1 MPVADRDRALL
12 EAQATLTAGRSKEA
26 ALAAHALIQK
36 NPGFTDAWR
45 LLRRAVSSLGLHRE
59 ALSAHRHL
67 VALEPGRAQDWA
79 ESARLLQQ
87 LDRMPEALN
96 DLMRA
101 VRLAPQDP
109 KIQEQL
115 ADLGL
120 RMKLPS
126 VALSALEPLRA
137 AGSSSGVIGQLQ
149 ARAEKLQ
156 AKLTADSGAGHD
168 LLVTH
173 VEVCRLHGTGVL
185 LERYLAGSGKLVTLR
200 SNSHYEGKTDL
211 PAVHLALEAEGM
223 SVEEEEQAIRQL
235 LAGFKIRRI
244 LCIPYYEADARRAV
258 LVKRLTGAPLCAYVM
273 DDQTIFAKGLTHD
286 AARHMFQAAS
296 LRLVIS
302 PEMRTAYEKK
312 FGLRFD
318 VMPPLLT
325 NATGRQENRWRQAA
339 SGPVRAALV
348 GNVWSAQQFAQLRRF
363 VRSAGLQLDWF
374 GNAKTSWLPTDP
386 KEYEA
391 DGIFARGFLPESELA
406 RKLVDY
412 PFVVVPSGQLDGTE
426 TNEWLTR
433 LSLPSRMVFIMGR
446 TMTPMLVIGHP
457 ATAASQFVSRFG
469 LGAVVPYDA
478 ADPREAIRPLLEAE
492 SRQGI
497 LANIRRC
504 ADQFVQPDAGEW
516 IWRSLEAGR
525 ALPAP
530 FINLYADATHTE
542 PVPSLPSDAGPVVR
556 PRTLNL
562 QAIDVC
568 NSRCVMCNIWKDGVR
583 ETMSLEQLRPY
594 LKGAFFSEVRHV
606 GITGGEPTLRKDL
619 VELYRMLPECLPAL
633 KGASFISHGMQTAKA
648 VEFYTRINEHYRQR
662 GLEFSGMISLDGVG
676 EVHDT
681 IRGRQGAFAAASK
694 TLLELKRAGVKVM
707 AACTIVRSNV
717 YGLQE
722 LLEWGQANGVYVRF
736 RVAEYIR
743 RLYNDSC
750 SSEIRCFSDRELR
763 HLVCFFHVL
772 LTEYEK
778 EESIRRTYRSI
789 VELLTGGE
797 RLIGCPYQKGVA
809 VNINSRGDLA
819 GCAPKGD
826 SFAPDADERQTHAI
840 LASQRQSIA
849 RDHCS
854 RCIHDYHDDW
864 NPVAL
869 QEQAGAQAALRN
881 LYELSDEKFTTAEVP
896 AAPLELAGMKR
907 ILLVGWYGT
916 ETAGDIAILRGIMA
930 EYLAVN
936 PALQFTILSL
946 YPTYTRTTVAAWP
959 KDLQAKVVTADYL
972 SQTAL
977 DSARHCD
984 AVVMAGGPLMDIPDT
999 RKILALFK
1007 HFADHEKPRVIE
1019 GCGVGPLNRPDLR
1032 WNVCR
1037 IARLATCITV
1047 RDSAS
1052 RDLLRFYGIRKAIE
1066 VRADPAATFLRAQGV
1081 RHHGADRGVI
1091 RCFLRELTSEYPQAI
1106 SPQQATANLVQLLGR
1121 LLEWYPTH
1129 RIELWAMHHFPV
1141 GKDDRLFARELQR
1154 KVTSPRLSV
1163 QWEPSTPE
1171 EIMAAMAA
1179 AEFCVC
1185 MRFHSCVFASEVG
1198 VPFFAIDYTAGG
1210 KIRGFLEDTRQ
1221 ETRLCNLD
1229 GLERIDHDAF
1239 AAKVWLQPVHED
1251 LSPGN
1256 GGNSRKPQ
1264 VLHVIQGLTGGGA
1277 ARALISLARYSR
1289 QFDGPEHSAVSL
1301 QRADA
1306 KGLELARAA
1315 GIQVL
1320 DQPGSRELN
1329 RALSAA
1335 DIVLVHWWNCPE
1347 LATFFRRDLPP
1358 MRLAMWVHVGGYH
1371 APYLLTADLVNF
1383 VDTAVACSPH
1393 TFAHPA
1399 FGSLSSDSSGKRA
1412 TMILAGAEF
1421 ERLQGLTPRQ
1431 HEGFRVGYIGTLD
1444 PTKMHPD
1451 FIAMSC
1457 AAQIPDVRFMVC
1469 GGGGA
1474 DRLISQA
1481 DQLGRKESFE
1491 FPGAVEDIRSVLE
1504 TLDVYGYP
1512 LCEDTYAAA
1521 ELNLQEV
1528 MFAGLPVVA
1537 FPYGGIASLIQH
1549 GETGLLVNTPEE
1561 YARAIEHLH
1570 QHPEERARLG
1580 ANAAAYARQH
1590 FGAEKT
1596 GREFNDHFSRLL
1608 ALPKRERQWG
1618 VGPGFPP
1625 AQDPERE
1632 FAINPGAR
1640 MFLESIGT
1648 LARHYFDSMQAP
1660 SVGDQIEA
1668 DNRIGGHTLLTHY
1681 TCAFHYRK
1689 LFPNDALLNFW
1700 AGLGFLARKH
1710 TTSALDAFQRARRAG
1725 FPQWRIH
1732 WYCAVAAE
1740 QAGRP
1745 QEALASVQLL
1755 LKAVPGLSE
1764 AKQMQQRLQ
1773 AALSAA
1779 QDNQADVVTKAQ
1791 ARLQKAHELLRLGR
1805 HAEARQELQNAADL
1819 IPGQLAILELMADLD
1834 CRLGRLPSAKSL
1846 LDTILARE
1854 PTRDNVRLQGIRRAL
1869 ATADSPET
1877 QLAGAR

>member
-1 MPVADRDRALL
+1 MPASDCDRALR
-12 EAQATLTAGRSKEA
+12 EVQAAFTAGRTKEA
-26 ALAAHALIQK
+26 ALAAHALVK
-36 NPGFTDAWR
+36 KHPRLTEAWR
-45 LLRRAVSSLGLHRE
+45 LLRQAVASLGLHRE
-59 ALSAHRHL
+59 ALTAHRQA
-67 VALEPGRAQDWA
+67 VNLEPGRVEDMA
-79 ESARLLQQ
+79 ESARLLLQ
-87 LDRMPEALN
+87 LERLPEAMN
-96 DLMRA
+96 ELMRA
-101 VRLAPQDP
+101 VRVAPAH
-109 KIQEQL
+109 IEHQEQL
-115 ADLGL
+115 AELAL
-120 RMKLPS
+120 RMQLPA
-126 VALSALEPLRA
+126 VAQSSLDALRA
-137 AGSSSGVIGQLQ
+137 SGKASPATDRLQ
-149 ARAEKLQ
+149 ERLEKLRGTL
-156 AKLTADSGAGHD
+156 AADPDVAHD

-185 LERYLAGSGKLVTLR
+185 LERYLGARGKLVTLR
-200 SNSHYEGKTDL
+200 SHSHYEGKTDL
-211 PAVHLALEAEGM
+211 PATHLVLEEGGM
-223 SVEEEEQAIRQL
+223 SAEQEEQAIRQL

-244 LCIPYYEADARRAV
+244 LCIPFYEADARRAV
-258 LVKRLTGAPLCAYVM
+258 VIQRLTGAPLCAYVM
-273 DDQTIFAKGLTHD
+273 DDQTIYAKGVSVES
-286 AARHMFQAAS
+286 ARQMFEASS

-302 PEMRTAYEKK
+302 PEMRAAYEEK
-312 FGLRFD
+312 FGLGFEI
-318 VMPPLLT
+318 MPPLLT
-325 NATGRQENRWRQAA
+325 TAAGRQENRWRQKP
-339 SGPVRAALV
+339 GGTVHAALV
-348 GNVWSAQQFAQLRRF
+348 GNVWSAQQFAQLRAF
-363 VRSAGLQLDWF
+363 VRSAGLKLDWF

-386 KEYEA
+386 KEYES
-391 DGIFARGFLPESELA
+391 DGIYARGFLPEAELA

-412 PFVVVPSGQLDGTE
+412 PFVVVPSGQLDGSE
-426 TNEWLTR
+426 SNEWLTR
-433 LSLPSRMVFIMGR
+433 LSLPSRMVFIMGQ
-446 TMTPMLVIGHP
+446 TMTPMLVIGHE
-457 ATAASQFVSRFG
+457 ATAASRFVSRFG
-469 LGAVVPYDA
+469 LGSVVAYDA
-478 ADPREAIRPLLEAE
+478 ADPRAALRPLLEKE
-492 SRQGI
+492 SRQRI
-497 LANIRRC
+497 LANIARC
-504 ADQFVQPDAGEW
+504 ADKFVQPDAGAW
-516 IWRSLEAGR
+516 LWRSLEAGR

-530 FINLYADATHTE
+530 FIELYAETSQE
-542 PVPSLPSDAGPVVR
+542 ELVPTLPDDSGPVVR

-583 ETMSLEQLRPY
+583 ETMSLEQLRAY
-594 LKGAFFSEVRHV
+594 LKGSFFSEVNHV

-648 VEFYTRINEHYRQR
+648 VDFYTRVHTHYRQR

-676 EVHDT
+676 AVHDT
-681 IRGRQGAFAAASK
+681 IRGRPGAFAAASK

-717 YGLQE
+717 YGLHE
-722 LLEWGQANGVYVRF
+722 LLEWGQANGIYVRF

-750 SSEIRCFSDRELR
+750 ASEIRCFTDRELR

-772 LTEYEK
+772 LTEYER
-778 EESIRRTYRSI
+778 EESIRRTYRSVI
-789 VELLTGGE
+789 ELLTGGE
-797 RLIGCPYQKGVA
+797 RQIGCPYQKGTA
-809 VNINSRGDLA
+809 VNINSRGELA

-826 SFAPDADERQTHAI
+826 SFAPAATERQTHAI
-840 LASQRQSIA
+840 LAGQRQSIA
-849 RDHCS
+849 RDHCA

-864 NPVAL
+864 NAAAL
-869 QEQAGAQAALRN
+869 AEQAGARAAASK
-881 LYELSDEKFTTAEVP
+881 LYDLPDENFTSAEVP
-896 AAPLELAGMKR
+896 AESLQLSGMKR
-907 ILLVGWYGT
+907 ILLAGWYGT

-946 YPTYTRTTVAAWP
+946 YPAYTRTTVAAWP
-959 KDLQAKVVTADYL
+959 EDLRAKVVTADYL
-972 SQTAL
+972 SQAAL
-977 DSARHCD
+977 DSARDCD

-1007 HFADHEKPRVIE
+1007 LFADHGKPRVIE

-1037 IARLATCITV
+1037 IARLATRITV

-1052 RDLLRFYGIRKAIE
+1052 RDLLRFYGIRKSIE
-1066 VRADPAATFLRAQGV
+1066 VRSDPAATFLRAQPH
-1081 RHHGADRGVI
+1081 RHHGSDRGVI
-1091 RCFLRELTSEYPQAI
+1091 RCFLRELTSEYPQALT
-1106 SPQQATANLVQLLGR
+1106 PQQATGNLVQLLNR

-1154 KVTSPRLSV
+1154 KVANPRLSV

-1198 VPFFAIDYTAGG
+1198 APFFAIDYTAGG

-1221 ETRLCNLD
+1221 EVRLCTLD
-1229 GLERIDHDAF
+1229 GLAQLDFDGFTAR
-1239 AAKVWLQPVHED
+1239 VWPPAVRPASALVEP
-1251 LSPGN
+1251 N
-1256 GGNSRKPQ
+1256 GTGKPR

-1289 QFDGPEHSAVSL
+1289 QFDGPEHAVVSL
-1301 QRADA
+1301 QRADE

-1315 GIQVL
+1315 GLQVL
-1320 DQPGSRELN
+1320 DQPGSRALN
-1329 RALSAA
+1329 RALSEA

-1347 LATFFRRDLPP
+1347 LSAFFRRDLPP
-1358 MRLAMWVHVGGYH
+1358 MRLALWVHVGGYH
-1371 APYLLTADLVNF
+1371 APYLLTSELVNF
-1383 VDTAVACSPH
+1383 VDSAVACSPH

-1399 FGSLSSDSSGKRA
+1399 FSTLPAERGA
-1412 TMILAGAEF
+1412 MILAGAEF
-1421 ERLQGLTPRQ
+1421 ERLQGLNPRP
-1431 HEGFRVGYIGTLD
+1431 HEGFRVGYIGMLD

-1451 FIAMSC
+1451 YIAMSC
-1457 AAQIPDVRFMVC
+1457 AARVPDIRFVVC
-1469 GGGGA
+1469 GSGSAEGLA
-1474 DRLISQA
+1474 FQA
-1481 DQLGRKESFE
+1481 ERLGRRESFE
-1491 FPGAVEDIRSVLE
+1491 FPGAVENIRDVLE

-1537 FPYGGIASLIQH
+1537 FPYGGIAALIRH
-1549 GETGLLVNTPEE
+1549 GETGLLVQTAEE
-1561 YARAIEHLH
+1561 YAAAIEYLH

-1580 ANAAAYARQH
+1580 ANAAAYAREH

-1596 GREFNDHFSRLL
+1596 GREFNDHFTRML

-1625 AQDPERE
+1625 VRDPDRE
-1632 FAINPGAR
+1632 FALNPGAR
-1640 MFLESIGT
+1640 MFLESLGAIGRDYSAS
-1648 LARHYFDSMQAP
+1648 LQAP
-1660 SVGDQIEA
+1660 SVAELIEA

-1681 TCAFHYRK
+1681 TCAIHYRK

-1710 TTSALDAFQRARRAG
+1710 TPAALDAFQRARRAG
-1725 FPQWRIH
+1725 FTQWRIH
-1732 WYCAVAAE
+1732 WYCAVTAE
-1740 QAGRP
+1740 QSGRLTD
-1745 QEALASVQLL
+1745 ALASVQQL
-1755 LKAVPGLSE
+1755 LKAVPGLAE

-1773 AALSAA
+1773 TALGAA
-1779 QDNQADVVTKAQ
+1779 QASQTEVVAKAQ
-1791 ARLQKAHELLRLGR
+1791 AGLQTAQELLRRGR
-1805 HAEARQELQNAADL
+1805 HAEAREALQRASDL

-1834 CRLGRLPSAKSL
+1834 CRLGRLPSARSL

-1854 PTRDNVRLQGIRRAL
+1854 PNRDNPRLQGIRRAL
-1869 ATADSPET
+1869 AEAKVQTG